1 MPFAKLG
8 LHTSIVRAVAAK
20 GYTTPSPIQEQ
31 AIPVV
36 LTGRDLIAS
45 AQTGTGK
52 TAAFAL
58 PILNRL
64 GPHKAAGPR
73 VLVLEP
79 TRELAAQVD
88 EAFAEFGQFTDA
100 RRALLHGG
108 VGYGKQRSDV
118 RAGADIVIATVG
130 RLMDFLQERAL
141 RLDHLEILVLDE
153 VDRMLDMGFINDV
166 KKIVAMCPPNRQT
179 LFFSA
184 TVPPEIEAIAR
195 FALKNPERISIGRQR
210 SVNES
215 VTHAIYPVPMHLKFP
230 LLLALLEKTDFHS
243 VIVFTRTKHGADK
256 IAKKLKSEGHSVA
269 VLHGNRSQGQ
279 RKDALTGFKEGRY
292 EVMVAT
298 DIAARGLDVAGVTHV
313 INYDIPGT
321 PDDYV
326 HRIGRTGRA
335 AAEGD
340 AFTLVSPD
348 QTGEVRAIEKFI
360 KATIP
365 QLQLEG
371 FDYKAKAIAPAAGTG
386 QGERES
392 HYRDPRAPRGGGRSS
407 GGSGGGR
414 GPGGGSGFAG
424 RSGPASQTNGP
435 VSLPPRRADHHQ
447 GDARPPRDERAPV
460 PGTTGGKGSGGQQR
474 DKDRAPNPFV
484 QKGRPGAHWQTRGDG
499 RR

>member
-1 MPFAKLG
+1 MSFDSLG
-8 LHTSIVRAVAAK
+8 LHSSILRAVTAK

-31 AIPVV
+31 AIPIV
-36 LTGRDLIAS
+36 LTGRDLVAS

-64 GPHKAAGPR
+64 GPHKTPGPR

-88 EAFAEFGQFTDA
+88 ENFADFGKFTDL

-108 VGYGKQRSDV
+108 VGYGKQRADLL
-118 RAGADIVIATVG
+118 AGADIVTATVG
-130 RLMDFLQERAL
+130 RLLDFLNERVL
-141 RLDHLEILVLDE
+141 RLDHLQVLVLDE
-153 VDRMLDMGFINDV
+153 VDRMLDMGFIKDV
-166 KKIVAMCPPNRQT
+166 KKIVSLCPKNRQT

-184 TVPPEIEAIAR
+184 TIPPEIQEIAR
-195 FALKNPERISIGRQR
+195 FALKDPAQVTIGRTR

-215 VTHAIYPVPMHLKFP
+215 VTHAIYPVPHHLKFP
-230 LLLALLEKTDFHS
+230 LLLELLKKTDYKS
-243 VIVFTRTKHGADK
+243 VIVFSRTKHGADK
-256 IAKKLKSEGHSVA
+256 IARKLKAEGHTVA
-269 VLHGNRSQGQ
+269 LLHGDRSQGQ
-279 RKDALTGFKEGRY
+279 RKTALEGFKNGTL

-340 AFTLVSPD
+340 AFTLVTPD

-365 QLQLEG
+365 QLKMEG
-371 FDYKAKAIAPAAGTG
+371 FDYKAAAPVPAPG
-386 QGERES
+386 QGQG
-392 HYRDPRAPRGGGRSS
+392 PRPPRQGVRGGGRGGQQSRFGRAGGDQARHHGHRPDGAPTS
-407 GGSGGGR
+407 GQ
-414 GPGGGSGFAG
+414 PH
-424 RSGPASQTNGP
+424 
-435 VSLPPRRADHHQ
+435 RADHRR
-447 GDARPPRDERAPV
+447 GDDLSPRAPL

-474 DKDRAPNPFV
+474 DKDRAPNPFI
-484 QKGRPGAHWQTRGDG
+484 QKGRPGAHWQTRSSG

>member
-88 EAFAEFGQFTDA
+88 ESFAEFGQFTDA

-118 RAGADIVIATVG
+118 RNGADIVVATVG
-130 RLMDFLQERAL
+130 RLMDFLQEKAL

-166 KKIVAMCPPNRQT
+166 KKIVTMCPKNRQT

-195 FALKNPERISIGRQR
+195 FALKDPARISIGRQR

-230 LLLALLEKTDFHS
+230 LLLALLEKTDFRS

-256 IAKKLKSEGHSVA
+256 IAKKLKAEKHSVA

-279 RKDALTGFKEGRY
+279 RKDALNGFKEGRY

-298 DIAARGLDVAGVTHV
+298 DIAARGLDVEGVTHV
-313 INYDIPGT
+313 INFDIPGT

-340 AFTLVSPD
+340 AFTLMSPD

-360 KATIP
+360 NAKIP
-365 QLQLEG
+365 QLELEG
-371 FDYKAKAIAPAAGTG
+371 FDYKAKAPPALPGSG
-386 QGERES
+386 SGGGGGGDRE
-392 HYRDPRAPRGGGRSS
+392 PRGFRSQRFGGG
-407 GGSGGGR
+407 GGSGGG
-414 GPGGGSGFAG
+414 GAGGGQPRSHGHRTDGAPTSG
-424 RSGPASQTNGP
+424 Q
-435 VSLPPRRADHHQ
+435 PRRADHRQ
-447 GDARPPRDERAPV
+447 GDARPPRDERAPA

-474 DKDRAPNPFV
+474 NKDRAPNPFV
-484 QKGRPGAHWQTRGDG
+484 QKGRPGAHWQTRSGP
-499 RR
+499 R

>member
-1 MPFAKLG
+1 MSFDSLG
-8 LHTSIVRAVAAK
+8 LHSSILRAVQAK
-20 GYTTPSPIQEQ
+20 GYTTPSPVQEQ
-31 AIPVV
+31 AVPVV

-88 EAFAEFGQFTDA
+88 ESFAEFGKFTDLK
-100 RRALLHGG
+100 RALLHGG

-118 RAGADIVIATVG
+118 RAGADIVVATVG
-130 RLMDFLQERAL
+130 RLMDFLNERAL

-166 KKIVAMCPPNRQT
+166 KKIVSLCPKQRQT

-184 TVPPEIEAIAR
+184 TVPPEIEAVAR
-195 FALKNPERISIGRQR
+195 FALRDPARISIGRQR

-215 VTHAIYPVPMHLKFP
+215 VTHAIYPVPLHLKFP
-230 LLLALLEKTDFHS
+230 LLLALLEKTEFHS

-256 IAKKLKSEGHSVA
+256 IAKKLKAEKHSVA

-279 RKDALTGFKEGRY
+279 RKDALAGFKEGRY

-298 DIAARGLDVAGVTHV
+298 DIAARGLDVQGVTHV

-340 AFTLVSPD
+340 AFTLMSPD

-360 KATIP
+360 NAKIP
-365 QLQLEG
+365 QLLLEG
-371 FDYKAKAIAPAAGTG
+371 FDYKAKAPAPLPG
-386 QGERES
+386 QGGGG
-392 HYRDPRAPRGGGRSS
+392 DGPRGFRTPRFGG
-407 GGSGGGR
+407 GGGGGR
-414 GPGGGSGFAG
+414 GFGQGGGDQQRHHGHRPDG
-424 RSGPASQTNGP
+424 RPTSAQPQRAEHRGPAP
-435 VSLPPRRADHHQ
+435 
-447 GDARPPRDERAPV
+447 ARVDRDERAPL

-484 QKGRPGAHWQTRGDG
+484 QKGRPGAHWQSRSSG

>member
-1 MPFAKLG
+1 MPFAQLG
-8 LHTSIVRAVAAK
+8 LHTSLVRAVAAK

-64 GPHKAAGPR
+64 GPHKAGGPR

-88 EAFAEFGQFTDA
+88 EAFMEFGKFTDS

-108 VGYGKQRSDV
+108 VGYGKQRSDI
-118 RAGADIVIATVG
+118 RAGADIVVATVG
-130 RLMDFLQERAL
+130 RLMDFLNEREV
-141 RLDHLEILVLDE
+141 RLDKIEILVLDE

-166 KKIVAMCPPNRQT
+166 KKIVAMCPKNRQT

-195 FALKNPERISIGRQR
+195 FALKDPARISIGRQR

-215 VTHAIYPVPMHLKFP
+215 VTHAIYPVPMHLKFT

-256 IAKKLKSEGHSVA
+256 IARRLKSANHSVA
-269 VLHGNRSQGQ
+269 VLHANRSQNQ
-279 RKDALTGFKEGRY
+279 RIEALEGFKSGKY

-298 DIAARGLDVAGVTHV
+298 DIAARGIDVAGVSHV
-313 INYDIPGT
+313 INYDVPEK
-321 PDDYV
+321 PEDYV

-335 AAEGD
+335 QAVGD
-340 AFTLVSPD
+340 AITLVSPENAGD
-348 QTGEVRAIEKFI
+348 IRDIQRFI
-360 KATIP
+360 GAKIP
-365 QLQLEG
+365 ELKLEG
-371 FDYKAKAIAPAAGTG
+371 FHYLPIIARPEQPTQQRGF
-386 QGERES
+386 
-392 HYRDPRAPRGGGRSS
+392 RGGGGGGGGQRGGGYGS
-407 GGSGGGR
+407 GGPRHKTGGGGSRQGQGGGGGR
-414 GPGGGSGFAG
+414 GEAQARPTEGGWNRFGASGGGGGSG
-424 RSGPASQTNGP
+424 
-435 VSLPPRRADHHQ
+435 
-447 GDARPPRDERAPV
+447 
-460 PGTTGGKGSGGQQR
+460 
-474 DKDRAPNPFV
+474 
-484 QKGRPGAHWQTRGDG
+484 DG
-499 RR
+499 RRSR

>member
-1 MPFAKLG
+1 MPAMPFAKLG
-8 LHTSIVRAVAAK
+8 LHSSIVRAVAAK

-64 GPHKAAGPR
+64 GPHKSAGPR
-73 VLVLEP
+73 VLILEP

-118 RAGADIVIATVG
+118 RAGADIVVATVG
-130 RLMDFLQERAL
+130 RLMDFLNERAL
-141 RLDHLEILVLDE
+141 RLDNLEILVLDE

-166 KKIVAMCPPNRQT
+166 KKIVAMCPKNRQT

-195 FALKNPERISIGRQR
+195 FALNNPERISIGRQR

-215 VTHAIYPVPMHLKFP
+215 VTHAIYPVANHLKFP
-230 LLLALLEKTDFHS
+230 LLLALLEKIEFRS

-256 IAKKLKSEGHSVA
+256 IAKKLKAEKHTVA

-279 RKDALTGFKEGRY
+279 RKDALAGFKEGRY
-292 EVMVAT
+292 GVMVAT
-298 DIAARGLDVAGVTHV
+298 DIAARGIDVAGVTHV
-313 INYDIPGT
+313 INYDIPAT

-340 AFTLVSPD
+340 AFTLMTPD

-371 FDYKAKAIAPAAGTG
+371 FDYKAKAPPAVPG
-386 QGERES
+386 QSDGDRQ
-392 HYRDPRAPRGGGRSS
+392 PRGFRSPRFGGGGNS
-407 GGSGGGR
+407 GGAGGGQPR
-414 GPGGGSGFAG
+414 HHGHRPDGAPTSG
-424 RSGPASQTNGP
+424 Q
-435 VSLPPRRADHHQ
+435 PRRADHRA
-447 GDARPPRDERAPV
+447 GEASRPPRDERAPIA
-460 PGTTGGKGSGGQQR
+460 GTTGGKGSGGQQR

-484 QKGRPGAHWQTRGDG
+484 QKGRPGAHWQTRNSG

>member
-1 MPFAKLG
+1 MPFSKLG
-8 LHTSIVRAVAAK
+8 LHTSLLRAVVAK
-20 GYTTPSPIQEQ
+20 GYITPSPVQEQ

-36 LTGRDLIAS
+36 LSGRDLIAS

-64 GPHKAAGPR
+64 GPHKAGGPR

-88 EAFAEFGQFTDA
+88 EAFMEFGRFTDS

-108 VGYGKQRSDV
+108 VGYGKQRSDI
-118 RAGADIVIATVG
+118 RAGADIVVATVG
-130 RLMDFLQERAL
+130 RLMDFLNEREV
-141 RLDHLEILVLDE
+141 RLDKIEILVLDE

-166 KKIVAMCPPNRQT
+166 KKIVAMCPKVRQT

-184 TVPPEIEAIAR
+184 TVPPEIEAVAR
-195 FALKNPERISIGRQR
+195 FALKDPARISIGRQR

-215 VTHAIYPVPMHLKFP
+215 VTHAIYPVPMHLKFT
-230 LLLALLEKTDFHS
+230 LLLALLEKTEFQS

-256 IAKKLKSEGHSVA
+256 IAKKLKAEKHSVA

-298 DIAARGLDVAGVTHV
+298 DIAARGLDVQGVTHV
-313 INYDIPGT
+313 INFDIPGT

-360 KATIP
+360 NAKIP
-365 QLQLEG
+365 QIYLEG
-371 FDYKAKAIAPAAGTG
+371 FDYKAKVAAPLAG
-386 QGERES
+386 EENENR
-392 HYRDPRAPRGGGRSS
+392 RPRFGD
-407 GGSGGGR
+407 GGR
-414 GPGGGSGFAG
+414 GPSRGQGPGTGAAPKGGGRFAAHEAP
-424 RSGPASQTNGP
+424 RPSSPS
-435 VSLPPRRADHHQ
+435 RRADHHE
-447 GDARPPRDERAPV
+447 PRAPL
-460 PGTTGGKGSGGQQR
+460 PGTTGGKGSGGQQHN
-474 DKDRAPNPFV
+474 KDRVPDSLV
-484 QKGRPGAHWQTRGDG
+484 QKGRPGAHWQTRNSG

>member
-8 LHTSIVRAVAAK
+8 LHSSIVRAVAAK

-64 GPHKAAGPR
+64 GPHQSTGPR

-88 EAFAEFGQFTDA
+88 ESFAEFGKFTDIK
-100 RRALLHGG
+100 RALLHGG

-118 RAGADIVIATVG
+118 RGGADIVVATVG

-141 RLDHLEILVLDE
+141 RLDKIEILVLDE

-166 KKIVAMCPPNRQT
+166 KKIVGMCPTDRQT

-195 FALKNPERISIGRQR
+195 FALKNPERINIGRQR

-215 VTHAIYPVPMHLKFP
+215 VTHAIYPVATHLKFP
-230 LLLALLEKTDFHS
+230 LLLALLEKTEFRS

-256 IAKKLKSEGHSVA
+256 IAKKLKAEKHSVA

-313 INYDIPGT
+313 INFDIPGT

-340 AFTLVSPD
+340 AFTLVTPD

-371 FDYKAKAIAPAAGTG
+371 FDYKAKSIAAPAGTSD
-386 QGERES
+386 EPREQR
-392 HYRDPRAPRGGGRSS
+392 YRDPRSQRGGGRT
-407 GGSGGGR
+407 GGGPR
-414 GPGGGSGFAG
+414 AGGGQSGQVGGLARPLG
-424 RSGPASQTNGP
+424 GPISA
-435 VSLPPRRADHHQ
+435 PPRRADHRGGASAQ
-447 GDARPPRDERAPV
+447 PTRPDRDDRGPL

-484 QKGRPGAHWQTRGDG
+484 QKGRPGAHWQSRTD

>member
-8 LHTSIVRAVAAK
+8 LHSSIVRAVAAK

-31 AIPVV
+31 AIPIV

-64 GPHKAAGPR
+64 GPHQAAGPR
-73 VLVLEP
+73 VLILEP

-88 EAFAEFGQFTDA
+88 ESFAEFGKFTDI

-118 RAGADIVIATVG
+118 RAGADVVVATVG
-130 RLMDFLQERAL
+130 RLMDFLQEKAL
-141 RLDHLEILVLDE
+141 RLDRLEILVLDE

-166 KKIVAMCPPNRQT
+166 KKIVAMCPPKRQT

-184 TVPPEIEAIAR
+184 TVPPEIEAVAR
-195 FALKNPERISIGRQR
+195 FALKDPARVSIGRQR

-230 LLLALLEKTDFHS
+230 LLLALLEKTDFRS

-256 IAKKLKSEGHSVA
+256 IAKKLKAEQHSVA

-298 DIAARGLDVAGVTHV
+298 DIAARGLDVEGVTHV

-360 KATIP
+360 NARIP
-365 QLQLEG
+365 QLELEG
-371 FDYKAKAIAPAAGTG
+371 FDYKAKATAPTP
-386 QGERES
+386 GEARTE
-392 HYRDPRAPRGGGRSS
+392 RDPRQRDQRSFGGGGGRPQSR
-407 GGSGGGR
+407 GR
-414 GPGGGSGFAG
+414 GPGPAAHPSSPYGAPARPLSAT
-424 RSGPASQTNGP
+424 GPA
-435 VSLPPRRADHHQ
+435 PRHE
-447 GDARPPRDERAPV
+447 PREAGAPL

-474 DKDRAPNPFV
+474 FKDRAPTPFTP
-484 QKGRPGAHWQTRGDG
+484 KGKPGAHWQSRSG